1 MAYNVLKGAVE
12 GSVDQHGDQEIGG
25 IKVFKNTISASVFYD
40 TDAESPCAT
49 MKDVAIKKIKGNI
62 NDGIIIADKQ
72 HGARTHHN
80 LTYNSDSQTLDVKNI
95 NASTIAG
102 SGIYLHTL
110 PTDKFV
116 SKINAN
122 FVDYGSGLQN
132 VRGKLQVKLSQG
144 LFMEEDSL
152 SVAVANNSGLY
163 FEDNKLT
170 TDIAKVEK
178 INLAG
183 QNLSDDDL
191 LLVSDISLGKTKST
205 TIRNLFDSYI
215 NMKIPHASG
224 NKNEIQLKGRTG
236 FESTAAF
243 SFNTDSNSL
252 NVEGKISSINTQI
265 KNKLVCEGSVYKKIR
280 TVKEENYE
288 VQNDDYTIICDAS
301 NNKMNVNLPPPVNN
315 QGRVL
320 IFKKANSNQYK
331 LNDNEITL
339 SCKEGKID
347 IGNNELIKMNY
358 SSRTLQCDGENWWII
373 GTKGS

>member
-1 MAYNVLKGAVE
+1 MAYNVLKGVVE

-122 FVDYGSGLQN
+122 FVDYGAGLQN

-144 LFMEEDSL
+144 LSMEEDSL
-152 SVAVANNSGLY
+152 SVTVANNSGLY

-191 LLVSDISLGKTKST
+191 LLVSDASLGKTRST

-224 NKNEIQLKGRTG
+224 NKNEIQLKGRSG
-236 FESTAAF
+236 FESTAAL
-243 SFNTDSNSL
+243 SFDPSNNSL
-252 NVEGKISSINTQI
+252 NVEGRISAASTQI
-265 KNKLVCEGSVYKKIR
+265 KNKLVCEGSVYKKIK

>member
-80 LTYNSDSQTLDVKNI
+80 LTYNSDSQTLDVKNV

-122 FVDYGSGLQN
+122 FVDYGAGLQN

-144 LFMEEDSL
+144 LSMEEDSL

-163 FEDNKLT
+163 FEDNKLA

-191 LLVSDISLGKTKST
+191 LLVNDTSLGKTRST

-224 NKNEIQLKGRTG
+224 NKNEIQLKGRSG

-243 SFNTDSNSL
+243 SFDPSNNSL
-252 NVEGKISSINTQI
+252 NVEGKISAVNTQI

>member
-1 MAYNVLKGAVE
+1 MAYNVLKGVVE

-40 TDAESPCAT
+40 TGAESPCAT

-122 FVDYGSGLQN
+122 FVDYGAGLQN

-144 LFMEEDSL
+144 LSMEEDSL
-152 SVAVANNSGLY
+152 SVTVANNSGLY

-191 LLVSDISLGKTKST
+191 LLVSDASLGKTRST

-224 NKNEIQLKGRTG
+224 NKNEIQLKGRSG
-236 FESTAAF
+236 FESTAAL
-243 SFNTDSNSL
+243 SFDPSNNSL
-252 NVEGKISSINTQI
+252 NVEGRISAASTQI
-265 KNKLVCEGSVYKKIR
+265 KNKLVCEGSVYKKIK

>member
-1 MAYNVLKGAVE
+1 MAYNVLKGVVE

-122 FVDYGSGLQN
+122 FVDYGAGLQN

-144 LFMEEDSL
+144 LSMEEDSL
-152 SVAVANNSGLY
+152 SVTVANNSGLY

-191 LLVSDISLGKTKST
+191 LLVSDASLGKTRST

-224 NKNEIQLKGRTG
+224 NKNEIQLKGRSG
-236 FESTAAF
+236 FESTAAL
-243 SFNTDSNSL
+243 SFDPSNNSL
-252 NVEGKISSINTQI
+252 NVEGKISAASTQI
-265 KNKLVCEGSVYKKIR
+265 KNKLVCEGSVYKKIK

>member
-1 MAYNVLKGAVE
+1 MAYNVLKGVVE

-80 LTYNSDSQTLDVKNI
+80 LTYNSDSQTLDVKNV

-122 FVDYGSGLQN
+122 FVDYGAGLQN

-144 LFMEEDSL
+144 LSMEEDSL

-163 FEDNKLT
+163 FEDNKLA

-191 LLVSDISLGKTKST
+191 LLVNDTSLGKTRST

-224 NKNEIQLKGRTG
+224 NKNEIQLKGRSG

-243 SFNTDSNSL
+243 SFDPSNNSL
-252 NVEGKISSINTQI
+252 NVEGKISAVNTQI

-288 VQNDDYTIICDAS
+288 VRNDDYTIICDAS

>member
-102 SGIYLHTL
+102 SGIYLHTI

>member
-102 SGIYLHTL
+102 SGIYLHTI

-288 VQNDDYTIICDAS
+288 VQSDDYTILCDAS

>member
-1 MAYNVLKGAVE
+1 MAYNVLKGVVE

-80 LTYNSDSQTLDVKNI
+80 LTYNSDSQTLDVKNV

-122 FVDYGSGLQN
+122 FVDYGAGLQN

-144 LFMEEDSL
+144 LSMEEDSL

-163 FEDNKLT
+163 FEDNKLA

-191 LLVSDISLGKTKST
+191 LLVNDTSLGKTRST

-224 NKNEIQLKGRTG
+224 NKNEIQLKGRSG

-243 SFNTDSNSL
+243 SFDPSNNSL
-252 NVEGKISSINTQI
+252 NVEGKISAVNTQI

>member
-95 NASTIAG
+95 NAGTIAG
-102 SGIYLHTL
+102 SGIYLHTI

-288 VQNDDYTIICDAS
+288 VQSDDYTILCDAS

>member
-102 SGIYLHTL
+102 SGIYLHTI

-288 VQNDDYTIICDAS
+288 VQSDDYTILCDAS

-347 IGNNELIKMNY
+347 IGNNELMKMNY